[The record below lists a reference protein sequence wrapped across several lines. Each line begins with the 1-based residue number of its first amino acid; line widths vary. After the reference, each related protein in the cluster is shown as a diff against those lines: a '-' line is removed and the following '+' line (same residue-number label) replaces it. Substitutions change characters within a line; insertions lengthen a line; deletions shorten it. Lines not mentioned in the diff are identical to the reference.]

1 MPPDH
6 PDVLLRKAFQD
17 ELVLERLLAD
27 PDVDDDTLG
36 FYAQQAIEKLLKAA
50 LAIRQVGPVRQA
62 LKLAPSIAD

>member
-36 FYAQQAIEKLLKAA
+36 HAQQAIEKLLKAA